1 MKEQINKEVDVY
13 DVVLTLW
20 AAKKIIIIFVII
32 SMLFGAG
39 LIAFKP
45 SAPYFSEIKVEIK
58 KNPIIFNSK
67 EALVS
72 FEKIF
77 YTQEVFDSWADD
89 SNASINFEDFSRNG
103 LVNRFVVSKTSNK
116 IADFIYQRNYAIIR
130 VKSDNLSIVSQ
141 FYNYS
146 NYVSTLIKPD
156 LLREANRKLNLM
168 EKRYKD
174 RDMNNKIIVE
184 RFSLIDRYISR
195 LNDGFDILEIK
206 PPTIPE
212 KADKNKLL
220 RTLVIYALIGFILGS
235 FFVLLK
241 NAFQARK
248 NSKQIS

>member
-1 MKEQINKEVDVY
+1 M
-13 DVVLTLW
+13 
-20 AAKKIIIIFVII
+20 
-32 SMLFGAG
+32 
-39 LIAFKP
+39 
-45 SAPYFSEIKVEIK
+45 
-58 KNPIIFNSK
+58 
-67 EALVS
+67 
-72 FEKIF
+72 
-77 YTQEVFDSWADD
+77 
-89 SNASINFEDFSRNG
+89 
-103 LVNRFVVSKTSNK
+103 
-116 IADFIYQRNYAIIR
+116 ADFIYKRNYAIIR

-174 RDMNNKIIVE
+174 RDMHNKIIIE
-184 RFSLIDRYISR
+184 RFSLLDRYISR

-206 PPTIPE
+206 PPTMPE
-212 KADKNKLL
+212 KAGKNKLL

-241 NAFQARK
+241 KAFQARK